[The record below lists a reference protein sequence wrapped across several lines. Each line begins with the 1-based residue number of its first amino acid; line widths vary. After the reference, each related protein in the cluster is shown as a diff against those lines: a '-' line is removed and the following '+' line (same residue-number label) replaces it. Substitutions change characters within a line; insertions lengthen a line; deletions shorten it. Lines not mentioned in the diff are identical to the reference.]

1 MRINMITTM
10 TPMSENIRGTSA
22 LPYHLLKGL
31 ICPPS
36 PLKGELQ
43 NGSQTPTLC
52 ERERE
57 QPCSPIRGLGGQ
69 QGLGEQREDVEV
81 SVYTFNNNGVS
92 EEQMREVERELGVT
106 IKVVPLPR
114 WFKFVFKFHLLFIR
128 LFLKYPIHHYIKL
141 PQEIVQEIKA
151 NKPDLI
157 WVYGAEWSR
166 VTRQFEGFQRIHTL
180 PDSEA
185 LYYYRMLGQR
195 FVAKDWKKFW
205 RCALMYPKF
214 LRLERNFPTND
225 NIHYHLVGEEDANFL
240 TRMNPGIQAHFIRHP
255 HYEVAER
262 GPIRFH
268 RPKIKLLI
276 AGQYNLYM
284 QQTAD
289 EVIQYLMHNAQC
301 IMHNE
306 GQSGSEEM
314 PGAPNQAVHA
324 ARRVPTMPLVT
335 PPSSG
340 GDGGGSGGT
349 SCSGSKTELPPL
361 QGGLGGATTP
371 PSSGGAG
378 RGLSHYTITFLGK
391 GWERHVEALRSMGIE
406 VNHIKFAPDYIEEVI
421 KHDIQVTPITI
432 GTGTKGKV
440 LDALANGLLVLGTPY
455 AMENIAV
462 EHGSSCMVWR
472 TPQELLQVLQDI
484 PQRIEHYEQMA
495 EAGRQAVLEC
505 HNREKIARQ
514 LFGLMPYGQK
524 SNENL

>member
-1 MRINMITTM
+1 
-10 TPMSENIRGTSA
+10 MSENIRGTSA

-31 ICPPS
+31 KIMHSSIPTSPPKS
-36 PLKGELQ
+36 PLKRGTSCSGSKTKFHPLQ
-43 NGSQTPTLC
+43 GGAGGAYS
-52 ERERE
+52 
-57 QPCSPIRGLGGQ
+57 SPFRGLGGQ
-69 QGLGEQREDVEV
+69 ELAGQDVDV
-81 SVYTFNNNGVS
+81 VVYTFNNNGVS
-92 EEQMREVERELGVT
+92 EEQMREVERELDVT
-106 IKVVPLPR
+106 IKVIPLPL

-240 TRMNPGIQAHFIRHP
+240 TQMNPGIQAYFIRHP

-268 RPKIKLLI
+268 RPKIRLLI

-289 EVIQYLMHNAQC
+289 EVLEWI
-301 IMHNE
+301 IGTE
-306 GQSGSEEM
+306 
-314 PGAPNQAVHA
+314 APSH
-324 ARRVPTMPLVT
+324 PKFPLKRW
-335 PPSSG
+335 
-340 GDGGGSGGT
+340 T
-349 SCSGSKTELPPL
+349 SYSGSKTELPPHPPL
-361 QGGLGGATTP
+361 KRGATP
-371 PSSGGAG
+371 PSSEEDGGCLA
-378 RGLSHYTITFLGK
+378 HYTVTFLGK
-391 GWERHVEALRSMGIE
+391 GWERHVEALRLLGVE
-406 VNHIKFAPDYIEEVI
+406 VNHIKFAPDYIEEII

-462 EHGSSCMVWR
+462 EHGTSCMVWR
-472 TPQELLQVLQDI
+472 TPQELLQVLLDI
-484 PQRIEHYEQMA
+484 PQRIEYYEQMA
-495 EAGRQAVLEC
+495 EAGRQAVLAQ
-505 HNREKIARQ
+505 HNREKIAKE
-514 LFGLMPYGQK
+514 LFGSVPYGQK